1 MPRISEFFGI
11 SIYMYWRDH
20 SPPHFHAI
28 YGGDEVEITIV
39 DLSILAG
46 RLPPRALGLVMEWA
60 SQHQDDLMRV
70 WEQARNH
77 EPLDKI
83 EPLK

>member
-20 SPPHFHAI
+20 SLPHFHAI

-46 RLPPRALGLVMEWA
+46 RLPPRALGLVDGVGQPA
-60 SQHQDDLMRV
+60 SR
-70 WEQARNH
+70 
-77 EPLDKI
+77 
-83 EPLK
+83 